1 MAAQSVH
8 LPPIKDILGVNS
20 LGVLCFGRWILRVIA
35 LYRLNTTF
43 SAAAMRPRAF
53 QLRIITKA
61 KSRPIMLSQMLG
73 KYNIDMITSNIVNM
87 GNHTDD
93 KGPTEYARYELPGF

>member
-1 MAAQSVH
+1 
-8 LPPIKDILGVNS
+8 
-20 LGVLCFGRWILRVIA
+20 
-35 LYRLNTTF
+35 
-43 SAAAMRPRAF
+43 
-53 QLRIITKA
+53 
-61 KSRPIMLSQMLG
+61 MLSQMLG